1 MLDQILGAH
10 LTLMIGQ
17 GLPRPATALVME
29 HFASAEIAASD
40 RERSGFELV
49 FEAGRS
55 GTVAGQFP
63 ILAEPGL
70 QAGARV
76 VITATIGLRP
86 SVLMDGIVEQAEFTP
101 SDDGKPAQLRVRGK
115 DMSFVM
121 DREEVE
127 AQHPAQGP
135 GEIATLILLKYARYG
150 VIPRVIP
157 PVTAERPN
165 PLDRVPMQR
174 GTDFAYLTELAA
186 AHDAIFTLIPGPAP
200 LTSTAYWG
208 PLPRLGLPQPAITTD
223 MGPETNVSG
232 LSIENAEA
240 GAGTVAG
247 EVQDRQSG
255 RTVPVQ
261 SIVPLRPPLAARPAL
276 ANPATVRRS
285 LFRTNGAPTAA
296 QAMGEAQA
304 QSDASL
310 DTVTVTGDL
319 DTSVYGAI
327 LTPRGLVGLRGAGF
341 DHDGFYYV
349 QSVIQKIARG
359 RWTQSF
365 TLNREGVGTTTPIVL
380 P

>member
-1 MLDQILGAH
+1 MLEQLLGAH

-17 GLPRPATALVME
+17 GVPRPAGLAVME
-29 HFASAEIAASD
+29 HFVSAEIAASD

-49 FEAGRS
+49 FEAVR
-55 GTVAGQFP
+55 AGEIAGLFP
-63 ILAEPGL
+63 IMAEPGL
-70 QAGARV
+70 KAGARV
-76 VITATIGLRP
+76 VITATLGIRP
-86 SVLMDGIVEQAEFTP
+86 HVLMDGIIEQAEFKP
-101 SDDGKPAQLRVRGK
+101 SEGEGAAKLHVRGK
-115 DMSFVM
+115 DLTFLM

-135 GEIATLILLKYARYG
+135 GEIAALVLLKYAAYG
-150 VIPRVIP
+150 IVPLTIP

-174 GTDFAYLTELAA
+174 ATDYAYLTELAE

-208 PLPRLGLPQPAITTD
+208 PLPRLGVPQPAITTD

-232 LSIENAEA
+232 LSFENAEA
-240 GAGTVAG
+240 EAASVAG
-247 EVQDRQSG
+247 QVQDRQSG
-255 RTVPVQ
+255 QTVPVQ
-261 SIVPLRPPLAARPAL
+261 SVAPLRPPLAAQPAI
-276 ANPATVRRS
+276 ANRATARRN

-304 QSDASL
+304 QSDSTQ

-319 DTSVYGAI
+319 DTGLYGSI
-327 LTPRGLVGLRGAGF
+327 LTPRGLVGLRGAGL
-341 DHDGFYYV
+341 DHDGLYYV
-349 QSVIQKIARG
+349 QSVVQKITPG
-359 RWTQSF
+359 GWVQSF
-365 TLNREGVGTTTPIVL
+365 TLNREGVGTTVPVVL

>member
-1 MLDQILGAH
+1 MLDQLLGAH
-10 LTLMIGQ
+10 MTLLIGQ
-17 GLPRPATALVME
+17 GVPRPASALVME

-40 RERSGFELV
+40 SERSGFELV

-55 GTVAGQFP
+55 GTIAGAFP
-63 ILAEPGL
+63 IMAEPGL
-70 QAGARV
+70 QAGSRV
-76 VITATIGLRP
+76 VITATIGIRP
-86 SVLMDGIVEQAEFTP
+86 NVLMDGIIEQAEFTP
-101 SDDGKPAQLRVRGK
+101 AEGETTAKLAVRGK

-135 GEIATLILLKYARYG
+135 GEIAALILLKYTQYG
-150 VIPRVIP
+150 VIPTVIP
-157 PVTAERPN
+157 PMTAERPN

-174 GTDFAYLTELAA
+174 ATDFAYLTELAE
-186 AHDAIFTLIPGPAP
+186 AHDAIFTLIPGPLP

-208 PLPRLGLPQPAITTD
+208 PKPRLGAPQAAITTD

-232 LSIENAEA
+232 LNIENAESEA
-240 GAGTVAG
+240 GSVSGQ
-247 EVQDRQSG
+247 VQDRQTG
-255 RTVPVQ
+255 QTIPVQ
-261 SIVPLRPPLAARPAL
+261 SVIPLRPPLAARPAL
-276 ANPATVRRS
+276 ANGTTSRRN

-319 DTSVYGAI
+319 DTAQYGAI

-349 QSVIQKIARG
+349 QSVIQKISRG
-359 RWTQSF
+359 TWTQSF
-365 TLNREGVGTTTPIVL
+365 TLNREGVGTTTPIIL

>member
-1 MLDQILGAH
+1 MLDQLLGAH
-10 LTLMIGQ
+10 FNLMIGQ
-17 GLPRPATALVME
+17 GLPRPAPALVME
-29 HFASAEIAASD
+29 HFASAEIASSD

-55 GTVAGQFP
+55 GTIAGVFP
-63 ILAEPGL
+63 IMSEPGL

-76 VITATIGLRP
+76 VITATIGIRP
-86 SVLMDGIVEQAEFTP
+86 HVLMDGIIEQAEF
-101 SDDGKPAQLRVRGK
+101 KPAEGDTPAKLMVRGK
-115 DMSFVM
+115 DMGFVM
-121 DREEVE
+121 DREEIE

-135 GEIATLILLKYARYG
+135 GEIAMLVLLKYAQYG
-150 VIPRVIP
+150 VIPTVIP
-157 PVTAERPN
+157 PATAERPN

-174 GTDFAYLTELAA
+174 ATDFAYLTELAT

-208 PLPRLGLPQPAITTD
+208 PQPRIGLPQPAITTD
-223 MGPETNVSG
+223 MGPETNVTG
-232 LSIENAEA
+232 LNIENAEA
-240 GAGTVAG
+240 EAGSVSG
-247 EVQDRQSG
+247 QVQDRQSG
-255 RTVPVQ
+255 QTIPVQ

-276 ANPATVRRS
+276 GNRS
-285 LFRTNGAPTAA
+285 TARSNLFQTNGAPTGA

-319 DTSVYGAI
+319 DTSIYGSI

-341 DHDGFYYV
+341 DHDGLYYV
-349 QSVIQKIARG
+349 QSVIQKISRG

-365 TLNREGVGTTTPIVL
+365 TLNREGVGTTTPVVL